1 MSKKNNPK
9 DEKIEEMLHRALGRY
24 QELLFQAANAKK
36 DESLYG
42 YQQRFFKTMQAGANT
57 VRSAAQ
63 SVVQSYI
70 PNVDEPLSALLQS
83 FGARYGGEEIKL
95 TTYVRMV
102 DTLTTSVESYRQRID
117 EQIRERERQGKVT
130 TVMDLRDI
138 INQDLRDDKVTVV
151 RYANGTSVP
160 VDKYAAMLA
169 RTTRAETE
177 NLSMIQQALR
187 EGIDLVECDIVS
199 PTCDSCAVYQGRVYS
214 ISGNDSRYPALYK
227 TAFKSGYSII
237 HPNCRH
243 SWSPYHTELYSE
255 EEKRQALER
264 SNRSWQPDGD
274 GRRFQQT
281 ETLRANYAAGQQKM
295 RQWNAEILEYERMKD
310 HYKKIGQPPPY
321 STLGAFR
328 RAKRANAESYE
339 TKKGVWTDKI
349 VEEQQKGLTN
359 RKKKHIIAVESPE
372 EKIKI
377 ECAVDWNAINTK
389 GYQDGVISLTDGKK
403 VLGTSVCKVAK
414 TMLQHRQGTEQE
426 DLYLLD
432 ARTGNIVYKDDTST
446 AKMGVE
452 KTPEL
457 TALLSKD
464 DEKRYIS
471 VHNHPKDGY
480 PSAAD
485 FNALYDNPK
494 IKYGIIV
501 GHKGTVYKYTAPKK
515 RIPELDIEL
524 AIVKYEKK
532 GYSKHLA
539 KENAFDY
546 LSKVFGF
553 TLEVL
558 ENEKR

>member
-1 MSKKNNPK
+1 MSKKNNSQ

-24 QELLFQAANAKK
+24 QELLFQAANVKK

-57 VRSAAQ
+57 VRAAAQ
-63 SVVQSYI
+63 SIVQSYI

-83 FGARYGGEEIKL
+83 FGARYGGAEIKL

-102 DTLTTSVESYRQRID
+102 DMLTGSVEQYRLRID
-117 EQIRERERQGKVT
+117 EQIRDRERQGKVT
-130 TVMDLRDI
+130 TVMDLQDI
-138 INQDLRDDKVTVV
+138 INQDLLDDKVTVV

-255 EEKRQALER
+255 EEKRQTLER

-281 ETLRANYAAGQQKM
+281 ETLRTQYAAGQQKM

-328 RAKRANAESYE
+328 REARKPR
-339 TKKGVWTDKI
+339 
-349 VEEQQKGLTN
+349 EQQSVAMQQWKNRERDAREYEAVKRLFGEKAPETFDKFKGMKYNKEQSEEYHIMHVAVLDDRIRKQLGSSRYPLTIQGD
-359 RKKKHIIAVESPE
+359 KQGKHII
-372 EKIKI
+372 
-377 ECAVDWNAINTK
+377 
-389 GYQDGVISLTDGKK
+389 
-403 VLGTSVCKVAK
+403 
-414 TMLQHRQGTEQE
+414 
-426 DLYLLD
+426 
-432 ARTGNIVYKDDTST
+432 
-446 AKMGVE
+446 
-452 KTPEL
+452 
-457 TALLSKD
+457 
-464 DEKRYIS
+464 
-471 VHNHPKDGY
+471 
-480 PSAAD
+480 
-485 FNALYDNPK
+485 
-494 IKYGIIV
+494 
-501 GHKGTVYKYTAPKK
+501 GHKNFIENRSYLAVNSVEDGQAFADYLVKKYSGTGRLVRDKNNKWVHK
-515 RIPELDIEL
+515 EIIETEEV
-524 AIVKYEKK
+524 IGFVKDNE
-532 GYSKHLA
+532 GNWQVTRRATIHYSKNGTHVVPA
-539 KENAFDY
+539 
-546 LSKVFGF
+546 
-553 TLEVL
+553 
-558 ENEKR
+558 

>member
-1 MSKKNNPK
+1 MSKKNNSQ

-57 VRSAAQ
+57 VRAAAQ

-102 DTLTTSVESYRQRID
+102 DTLTGSVESYRQRID
-117 EQIRERERQGKVT
+117 EQIRERELHGKVT
-130 TVMDLRDI
+130 TVMDLQDI
-138 INQDLRDDKVTVV
+138 IHRDLRNDDITVV
-151 RYANGTSVP
+151 KYANGTKIP

-177 NLSMIQQALR
+177 NLSMIGQALR

-264 SNRSWQPDGD
+264 SNRSWRPDGD

-281 ETLRANYAAGQQKM
+281 ETLRTQYAAGQQKL

-310 HYKKIGQPPPY
+310 HYKKIGHPPPY

-339 TKKGVWTDKI
+339 AKKGVWSGKI
-349 VEEQQKGLTN
+349 VEEPQKDLTN
-359 RKKKHIIAVESPE
+359 KKKKHIITVETPEE

-377 ECAVDWNAINTK
+377 ECAVDWNAVNTK

-414 TMLQHRQGTEQE
+414 TMLEHRQGTEQE

-480 PSAAD
+480 PSATD

-558 ENEKR
+558 EK